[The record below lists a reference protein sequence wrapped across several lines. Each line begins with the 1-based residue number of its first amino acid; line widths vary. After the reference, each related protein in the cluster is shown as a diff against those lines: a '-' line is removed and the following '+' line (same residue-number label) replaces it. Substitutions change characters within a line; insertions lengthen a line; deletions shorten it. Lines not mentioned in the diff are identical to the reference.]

1 MRSLMA
7 LYSSIGALLLTAITS
22 GSVMSCTC
30 TSTYRQHQRSSIC
43 VQPAPGLA
51 ARRDGQFA
59 TMFPS
64 SDVAAE
70 PE

>member
-30 TSTYRQHQRSSIC
+30 TYRQHQRSSIC

-59 TMFPS
+59 IMFPS